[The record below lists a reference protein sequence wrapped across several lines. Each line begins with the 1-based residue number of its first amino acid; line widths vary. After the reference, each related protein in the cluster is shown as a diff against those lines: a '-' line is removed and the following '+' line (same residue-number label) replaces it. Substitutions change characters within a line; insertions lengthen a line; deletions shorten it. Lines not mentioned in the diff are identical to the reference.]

1 MDFPAARTAA
11 EIGRFVQFLG
21 RFVLNR
27 QQLETDA
34 QSGRFF
40 D

>member
-11 EIGRFVQFLG
+11 EIGRFVQFPR

-40 D
+40 